1 MAFSVRA
8 STQVTTGA
16 VGDTPWAT
24 VLPVDMV
31 APIPQWA
38 MASDMDMVASAHLT
52 TEDTGHLTSIN
63 QLLTT

>member
-38 MASDMDMVASAHLT
+38 MASDMDMVLGKEKQYS
-52 TEDTGHLTSIN
+52 D
-63 QLLTT
+63 QLHN

>member
-1 MAFSVRA
+1 MKA

-24 VLPVDMV
+24 VLAVDTV
-31 APIPQWA
+31 TPIPQWA
-38 MASDMDMVASAHLT
+38 MVSDVDMVASAHLT
-52 TEDTGHLTSIN
+52 TADTGHLTSIN

>member
-1 MAFSVRA
+1 MRA
-8 STQVTTGA
+8 STQVPTGA
-16 VGDTPWAT
+16 AGDTPWAI
-24 VLPVDMV
+24 VLAVDMV

-38 MASDMDMVASAHLT
+38 TASDMDMVASAHLI